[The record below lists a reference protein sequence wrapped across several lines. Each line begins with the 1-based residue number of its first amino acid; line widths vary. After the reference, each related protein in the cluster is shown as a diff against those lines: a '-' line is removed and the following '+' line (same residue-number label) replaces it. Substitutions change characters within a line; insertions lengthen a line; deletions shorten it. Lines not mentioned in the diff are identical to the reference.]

1 MPRSIKIIC
10 AMLVLG
16 LMLCNAQD
24 SAEPSDQPAAAAAN
38 SDTTNAIAVVGK
50 PFSAI
55 KYSRTVKVLPD
66 GKQQFIRNEQYPVQL
81 ARDSKGR
88 VLLQTMH
95 VQPECD
101 QPESPKP
108 PICPYWLLLIFDPA
122 KQTMTHW
129 VEGEFSGGG
138 TVIIQ
143 MTPAQITEAAEL
155 TLNVH
160 QNLNEPDAEDSSVTW
175 KSLGQK
181 EIEGVTA
188 TGVRTT
194 TMHPPE
200 YPGKTPTKTIH
211 EVWVSTEMKLV
222 IRVIDGNPHGVE
234 TISGLEHLSQS
245 PDPSLFIPHPREGF
259 VIYYGN
265 LHPPGADYY
274 FKRKPDYANGDIR
287 DLAEWEVK

>member
-1 MPRSIKIIC
+1 MTTIC
-10 AMLVLG
+10 ALLALG
-16 LMLCNAQD
+16 LMTCKAQNAVEQ
-24 SAEPSDQPAAAAAN
+24 SDPPAPAA
-38 SDTTNAIAVVGK
+38 SDAETTSALAVTGQ

-55 KYSRTVKVLPD
+55 KYSRTVKIMPD

-88 VLLQTMH
+88 ILLQTMH

-108 PICPYWLLLIFDPA
+108 PICPYWLLLLFDPGA
-122 KQTMTHW
+122 QTMTHW
-129 VEGEFSGGG
+129 VEGEFGGGG

-143 MTPAQITEAAEL
+143 LTPAQIEEAAEL

-160 QNLNEPDAEDSSVTW
+160 QNLSEPDAEDSSVTW

-194 TMHPPE
+194 TLHPPE
-200 YPGKTPTKTIH
+200 YPGNAPTKTIH
-211 EVWVSTEMKLV
+211 EVWVSTEMRLV
-222 IRVIDGNPHGVE
+222 LRVIDGNPHGVE
-234 TISGLEHLSQS
+234 TISGLEHLSRS
-245 PDPSLFIPHPREGF
+245 PDPSLFIPHPHEGR
-259 VIYYGN
+259 VIYHGN

-274 FKRKPDYANGDIR
+274 SKRKPDYADGDIR
-287 DLAEWEVK
+287 NLAAWEVK